1 MCEVEK
7 PAATNRSKDVGI
19 DLGFKTVAAASDGF
33 DLDDGNFYRDL
44 EVRLGDA
51 QRRGDKRAVKT
62 IHARIKNRR
71 KDSLHK
77 YSRAVVDGAGGVFV
91 GNISANWQISSGKGK
106 SVNDMGWSKLRN
118 ILKYKCDHAGV
129 AYAEVFEAYTTQDC
143 SCCLART
150 GPKGVEELNTRR
162 WTCSECGAE
171 HLRDRNA
178 AINIARLDVR
188 RWLRK
193 QMEAPSFR
201 AGRLHRPDGDARVS
215 DISGAGPDVG
225 RPMVNAGFADRRQC
239 RGSTVRILQS
249 L

>member
-1 MCEVEK
+1 VCEVEK
-7 PAATNRSKDVGI
+7 PAATNHSKDVGI

-106 SVNDMGWSKLRN
+106 SVNGHGLVEAAQH
-118 ILKYKCDHAGV
+118 L
-129 AYAEVFEAYTTQDC
+129 EVQMR
-143 SCCLART
+143 S
-150 GPKGVEELNTRR
+150 RR
-162 WTCSECGAE
+162 RC
-171 HLRDRNA
+171 
-178 AINIARLDVR
+178 I
-188 RWLRK
+188 
-193 QMEAPSFR
+193 
-201 AGRLHRPDGDARVS
+201 
-215 DISGAGPDVG
+215 
-225 RPMVNAGFADRRQC
+225 C
-239 RGSTVRILQS
+239 RGL
-249 L
+249 